1 MSETTLSPA
10 GFLKLLACQTDSAP
24 ALYLLTGESGA
35 GKTAWCLEL
44 TRQAPAVGLLPV
56 GLVSPAV
63 FEMGVKT
70 SIDLM
75 DVSSGERRRLA
86 VWHSQ
91 PADPVGIHPLH
102 WHFDPAAL
110 AWGNQLLAELPPSA
124 LFLLDELGPLEFHH
138 GGGLSAGLA
147 RLDARQDRFS
157 VVVIR
162 PALLEMA
169 QARWHWAQ
177 VCTPACSVG
186 EARSI

>member
-10 GFLKLLACQTDSAP
+10 GFLKLLVRQTDASP

-35 GKTAWCLEL
+35 GKTTWCLEL
-44 TRQAPAVGLLPV
+44 ARQAPAVGLLPA

-63 FEMGVKT
+63 FEVGVKT

-75 DVSSGERRRLA
+75 DVASGERRRLA
-86 VWHSQ
+86 SWNSQ
-91 PADPVGIHPLH
+91 PIIPDGKPPLH

-110 AWGNQLLAELPPSA
+110 AWGNQLLAALPPSE

-138 GGGLSAGLA
+138 GGGLGGGLD
-147 RLDARQDRFS
+147 RLDARLDCAA

-162 PALLEMA
+162 PQLLEAA
-169 QARWHWAQ
+169 QARWPWAQ
-177 VCTPACSVG
+177 VCAPVLTKA
-186 EARSI
+186 EFNQ